1 MSRPLHKSIAS
12 GAALV
17 GLCAALATGAPS
29 VAAAAPD
36 LYTIPG
42 KRVFPA
48 GIAVVPGSRT
58 FYVSSRRDGTIFRG
72 DLRRR
77 AMRPFL
83 AGGANGRDAAVG
95 LAADRGGRLFVA
107 GGPFGVLFVY
117 NARTGRLI
125 RAFDTGL
132 HAPATFVAEIALA
145 PNGDAYATDSLRPVI
160 YRVPAAS
167 VVRSSLE
174 RSPPEAFVDLTGSAV
189 AYGPG
194 QNLGGIA
201 VTPGGSTLLVVQSN
215 TGALFRV
222 DVASR
227 VVTEIPVDGGRSLL
241 GADGILL
248 RGGTLYVV
256 RSSVRRVVAVE
267 LDRDLS
273 SGLVA
278 ATIRARSFTDPSAL
292 AGAGG
297 RLLVV
302 NSQLDG
308 RVAAPPRRARPPF
321 TVSSVRRRP

>member
-1 MSRPLHKSIAS
+1 MHRRIAS
-12 GAALV
+12 GVALV

-29 VAAAAPD
+29 VAAVAPD

-48 GIAVVPGSRT
+48 GVAVVPGSRT

-72 DLRRR
+72 DLRRP
-77 AMRPFL
+77 AVRPFL

-95 LAADRGGRLFVA
+95 LAADRRGRLFVA
-107 GGPFGVLFVY
+107 GGPSGVLFVY

-132 HAPATFVAEIALA
+132 RPPAAFVTDVALA
-145 PNGDAYATDSLRPVI
+145 PSGDVYATDSLRPVI
-160 YRVPAAS
+160 YRVPAS
-167 VVRSSLE
+167 SLVRSSLD
-174 RSPPEAFVDLTGSAV
+174 RSPPEAFVDLTGTAI

-194 QNLGGIA
+194 QNLSGIA
-201 VTPGGSTLLVVQSN
+201 VTPDGGTLLVVQSN

-227 VVTEIPVDGGRSLL
+227 RVTEVPVDGGRRLL

-256 RSSVRRVVAVE
+256 RSRVSRVVAVE
-267 LDRDLS
+267 LDPGLS
-273 SGLVA
+273 SGLVL
-278 ATIRARSFTDPSAL
+278 ATIRARSFADPSAV
-292 AGAGG
+292 AGAGR

-308 RVAAPPRRARPPF
+308 RAAALPRRARPPF
-321 TVSSVRRRP
+321 TVSSVRRPP